1 MARGSASGRLGVW
14 LGGPK
19 LWGTTAP
26 ALALAFAPA
35 PALAQDIAPLPSSGA
50 EPIDVAL
57 KTGSLLPQ
65 EVLRSSA
72 LTFPSILE
80 AFERE
85 AASRSDQLAA
95 DGAFDL
101 MLQGEYYD
109 RLTGFYSGGFGKVEA
124 RQPLRP
130 YGAEVYGSYR
140 VSNGDFPIY
149 ENYDYTNQLGEAKVG
164 ALFSLLRGRD
174 IDGRRFAIEDTRL
187 AASQAQLDVL
197 LVQLNVQHES
207 LRAYWRWVAAGQEI
221 YVFEELLEIA
231 EARQIG
237 LAREIKEGARA
248 RIALTE
254 NEQNLLRRRTLL
266 EQARREF
273 ATASNSLG
281 FYLRG
286 SDGQMV
292 VPSREMLPDIK
303 RMKAVPPAEV
313 LAATPL
319 TDVITARPELQT
331 FKLALERANNK
342 VALRRNDLAPTLDAS
357 VELSRDFGQIGPG
370 GPGFDSTDT
379 VVGLTFKVPI
389 QRREARGRLQRAEA
403 ELRETELRQR
413 RIADQITTEVS
424 NILANLSAAVKL
436 ANLAEAEVKQANQMV
451 QAERTRFRLG
461 AGEFFLVNAREE
473 TAANAQIS
481 AIRAQLAGRLA
492 EASYNAATMNL
503 QSLGLE

>member
-1 MARGSASGRLGVW
+1 MTFARRGIGSALAGA
-14 LGGPK
+14 
-19 LWGTTAP
+19 T
-26 ALALAFAPA
+26 ALALALAPVPA
-35 PALAQDIAPLPSSGA
+35 PALAQDIVANA
-50 EPIDVAL
+50 EPLDVAL
-57 KTGSLLPQ
+57 RTGPLLPE

-85 AASRSDQLAA
+85 AAARADQVAA

-101 MLQGEYYD
+101 MLKGEYYD
-109 RLTGFYSGGFGKVEA
+109 RLSGFYSGGVGKVEA

-130 YGAEVYGSYR
+130 YGAEVFGSYR
-140 VSNGDFPIY
+140 VSNGDFPTY
-149 ENYDYTNQLGEAKVG
+149 ENENYTNNLGEIKVG

-174 IDGRRFAIEDTRL
+174 IDSRRFTIEDTRL
-187 AASQAQLDVL
+187 AASQAQLDVM
-197 LVQLNVQHES
+197 LVQLNVQHEA
-207 LRAYWRWVAAGQEI
+207 LRAYWRWVAAGEEI
-221 YVFEELLEIA
+221 RVFEELLEIA

-237 LAREIKEGARA
+237 LSREVREGARA

-266 EQARREF
+266 EQARRDF
-273 ATASNSLG
+273 ATAANSLG

-286 SDGQMV
+286 RDGQML
-292 VPSREMLPDIK
+292 VPTREMLPDLA
-303 RMKAVPPAEV
+303 RMKAVPSAEA
-313 LAATPL
+313 LAAAPL
-319 TDVITARPELQT
+319 TEMIQTRPELQT
-331 FKLALERANNK
+331 FRLALERANNR
-342 VALRRNDLAPTLDAS
+342 VALRRNDLEPTLDAS
-357 VELSRDFGQIGPG
+357 VELSRDFGRIGPG

-379 VVGLTFKVPI
+379 VVGLTFKVPL
-389 QRREARGRLQRAEA
+389 QRRGARGRLQRAEA

-413 RIADQITTEVS
+413 RVADQITTEVA
-424 NILANLSAAVKL
+424 NILANLAAALKL
-436 ANLAEAEVKQANQMV
+436 ADLADAEVKQASQMV

-473 TAANAQIS
+473 TAANAQIG

-503 QSLGLE
+503 QALGLE

>member
-1 MARGSASGRLGVW
+1 VILSRGLATWLGSA
-14 LGGPK
+14 
-19 LWGTTAP
+19 A
-26 ALALAFAPA
+26 ALALACACAPA
-35 PALAQDIAPLPSSGA
+35 AAQDIVPNA
-50 EPIDVAL
+50 EPLAVAL
-57 KTGSLLPQ
+57 KTGPLTPE

-72 LTFPSILE
+72 LTFPQVLE

-85 AASRSDQLAA
+85 AAARSDQLAA

-101 MLQGEYYD
+101 MLKGEYYD
-109 RLTGFYSGGFGKVEA
+109 RLTGYYSGGFGKVEA

-149 ENYDYTNQLGEAKVG
+149 ENYNYTNNLGEAKVG
-164 ALFSLLRGRD
+164 ALFSLLRNRD
-174 IDGRRFAIEDTRL
+174 IDSRRFAIEDTRL
-187 AASQAQLDVL
+187 AASQAKLDVL
-197 LVQLNVQHES
+197 LVQLNVQHEA
-207 LRAYWRWVAAGQEI
+207 LRAYWRWVAAGEEI
-221 YVFEELLEIA
+221 HVFEELLEIA

-266 EQARREF
+266 EQARRDF

-286 SDGQMV
+286 EDGQMI
-292 VPSREMLPDIK
+292 VPTRDMLPDRK
-303 RMKAVPPAEV
+303 RMRALASAEA
-313 LAATPL
+313 LAARPVSE
-319 TDVITARPELQT
+319 VIQTRPELQT
-331 FKLALERANNK
+331 FKLALERANNR
-342 VALRRNDLAPTLDAS
+342 VALRRNDLQPSLNAN

-379 VVGLTFKVPI
+379 VVGLTFSVPL
-389 QRREARGRLQRAEA
+389 QRRAAKGAVARAEA

-413 RIADQITTEVS
+413 RIADQITTEVG

-436 ANLAEAEVKQANQMV
+436 ADLADAEVKQANAMV

-473 TAANAQIS
+473 TAANAQIG
-481 AIRAQLAGRLA
+481 AIRAELAGRLA

-503 QSLGLE
+503 KALGLE